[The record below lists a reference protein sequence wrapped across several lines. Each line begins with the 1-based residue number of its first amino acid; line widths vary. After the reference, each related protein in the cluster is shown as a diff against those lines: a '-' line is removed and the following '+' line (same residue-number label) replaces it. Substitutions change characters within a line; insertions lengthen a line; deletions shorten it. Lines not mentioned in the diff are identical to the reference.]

1 MIIRGRFCF
10 ITRITLLVP
19 ALIVCLLCFCWII
32 FSFKNRSFEI
42 SSKLPVKCH
51 GKFAIVMQVHLLWG
65 IIILNGFG
73 CNFCIISYVDPTD
86 WQGSAKV
93 EAWRE
98 WRQRCQGFCSHKQWG
113 LLGTGASLLAKH
125 GLALC
130 SPGTRPRTLHSY
142 NSLQTVAEC
151 KYSVSRVLYLHNYS
165 ERTMTCF

>member
-1 MIIRGRFCF
+1 MICKVRGRFCF
-10 ITRITLLVP
+10 ITKITLLIP
-19 ALIVCLLCFCWII
+19 AFIVDPCLIMFCYIRVLG
-32 FSFKNRSFEI
+32 FKSCSFE
-42 SSKLPVKCH
+42 SYSKIILKCH
-51 GKFAIVMQVHLLWG
+51 GKFAIVMQVHFLWG

-113 LLGTGASLLAKH
+113 LLGTGASLLAKYR
-125 GLALC
+125 LALC
-130 SPGTRPRTLHSY
+130 LLGTRPRTLHFY

-151 KYSVSRVLYLHNYS
+151 KYSVSRVPA
-165 ERTMTCF
+165 